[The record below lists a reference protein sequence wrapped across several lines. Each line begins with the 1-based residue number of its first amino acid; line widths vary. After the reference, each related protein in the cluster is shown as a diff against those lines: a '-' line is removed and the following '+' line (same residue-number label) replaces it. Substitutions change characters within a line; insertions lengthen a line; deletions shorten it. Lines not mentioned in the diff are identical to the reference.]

1 MMALGLAIGAG
12 FFIGTGSAIAQAG
25 PAVLV
30 SYAVAAVI
38 VVSVMLALAELA
50 SSLPTTGSFSSY
62 AEAGIGRWAG
72 FTIGWLYWVM
82 LIMVSGLEVTG
93 AATFFVGWFPSVPQ
107 WAIALAIVVIIG
119 GINLLAAGRYGFIEA
134 MLSMVKVVAIVIFL
148 LVGVGL
154 VIHTMVSGPLP
165 GHQSVAENIGGHGG
179 FAPNGLAGIAVALLA
194 VITSFG
200 GLEIV
205 TIAAA
210 EAENPRAAMVSAIR
224 SVVTR
229 ILVFYVGSVILL
241 IALLPWDGPDMGPD
255 AFSAVLRMVIDP
267 LKTVLPT
274 WLVPDVGAI
283 MEAIIFMAL
292 VSAFSANIYA
302 SSRMAYSLSARD
314 MGPRWLLGSN
324 VSETGLSSDS
334 TAALDGGE
342 AVLAT
347 EREGDI
353 EDGRTPK
360 NAVGLVVVLA
370 LLAVLGNWYLPDTI
384 LAMIINAIGMVLLI
398 VWTFII
404 ISLMRLHP
412 ALERSGNLAIR
423 MPGWPWL
430 PWVVLVGLAG
440 VAALMLTSAEG
451 RTQLVSMGAL
461 TLIIVCIYFVREAMR
476 KRVRG

>member
-12 FFIGTGSAIAQAG
+12 FFLGTGSAIHQAG

-30 SYAVAAVI
+30 SYLLAAII

-50 SSLPTTGSFSSY
+50 SSLPSTGSFSSY

-93 AATFFVGWFPSVPQ
+93 AATFFVVWFPGVPQ
-107 WAIALAIVVIIG
+107 WVVALVIVVVIG
-119 GINLLAAGRYGFIEA
+119 GINLLAAGQYGEIEA
-134 MLSMVKVVAIVIFL
+134 WLSMVKIIAIVGFL
-148 LVGVGL
+148 CVGVFL
-154 VIHTMVSGPLP
+154 VARTALVGPLP
-165 GHQSVAENIGGHGG
+165 GHEGVLQNVLGHNG
-179 FAPNGLAGIAVALLA
+179 FAPNGLSGIAVALLA

-210 EAENPRAAMVSAIR
+210 EAEDPRAAMASAIR
-224 SVVTR
+224 SVITR
-229 ILVFYVGSVILL
+229 ILVFYVGSVLL
-241 IALLPWDGPDMGPD
+241 LTALLPWDSEAMEKN
-255 AFSAVLRMVIDP
+255 AFAV
-267 LKTVLPT
+267 VLEMAGIPAVRT
-274 WLVPDVGAI
+274 I
-283 MEAIIFMAL
+283 MEVIIFMAL
-292 VSAFSANIYA
+292 ISAFSANIYA

-314 MGPRWLLGSN
+314 MGPRWLLGAPAAEKAH
-324 VSETGLSSDS
+324 VHTVVE
-334 TAALDGGE
+334 AALEDDE
-342 AVLAT
+342 ALLAA

-353 EDGRTPK
+353 AAGRTPK
-360 NAVGLVVVLA
+360 RAVGLVVALA

-384 LAMIINAIGMVLLI
+384 LTMLINAIGMVLLI

-412 ALERSGNLAIR
+412 TLERSGSLVIR

-440 VAALMLTSAEG
+440 IAALMLTSEEG
-451 RTQLVSMGAL
+451 RAQLVSMGAL
-461 TLIIVCIYFVREAMR
+461 TLLIVAIYFVRQLVLSR
-476 KRVRG
+476 KHA